1 MQWTNPLEWLK
12 LSEEDEDEGDVVE
25 PTVIR
30 MQWEDTTTF
39 AMPLMRLLGMVT
51 RR

>member
-25 PTVIR
+25 TTVIR
-30 MQWEDTTTF
+30 MQWEDTPAF
-39 AMPLMRLLGMVT
+39 ATPLMRLLGMVT

>member
-12 LSEEDEDEGDVVE
+12 LSEKDEDEGDVVE
-25 PTVIR
+25 TTVIQ
-30 MQWEDTTTF
+30 MQWKETPTF
-39 AMPLMRLLGMVT
+39 VMPLAQLLGMVT

>member
-25 PTVIR
+25 TTVIQ
-30 MQWEDTTTF
+30 MQWEDTPTF
-39 AMPLMRLLGMVT
+39 VMPLMRLLGMVT